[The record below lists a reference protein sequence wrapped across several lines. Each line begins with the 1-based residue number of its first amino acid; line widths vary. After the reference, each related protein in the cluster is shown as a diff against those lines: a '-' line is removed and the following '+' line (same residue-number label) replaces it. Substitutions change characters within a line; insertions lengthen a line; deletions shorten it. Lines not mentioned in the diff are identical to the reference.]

1 MKKYIIILISF
12 FLLLTGCSNNNL
24 PQIEKENKITD
35 GITFKTEYEKENSIS
50 LYDLSINKENPF
62 KYINKGNIDSA
73 FSNDSIIYIGS
84 YNDLCSRLLV
94 DQLIVFSKENNI
106 KNIYYFNPNA
116 NSFEYK
122 VLEKE
127 VTKTKE
133 ESDLYKSMVL
143 KLNDYLSPYF
153 YGSYETSDKRF
164 DVPTLIIVKD
174 GKIVNYYNNF
184 ESFDNLEINAN
195 NIERVKNDIYN
206 FLLSIEL

>member
-50 LYDLSINKENPF
+50 LYDLSIDKENPF
-62 KYINKGNIDSA
+62 KYINKNNIDSV

-106 KNIYYFNPNA
+106 KDIYYFNINLISHRCGMPRIW
-116 NSFEYK
+116 
-122 VLEKE
+122 
-127 VTKTKE
+127 KTRLPCARKAA
-133 ESDLYKSMVL
+133 
-143 KLNDYLSPYF
+143 PPPQHAWAR
-153 YGSYETSDKRF
+153 TRH
-164 DVPTLIIVKD
+164 T
-174 GKIVNYYNNF
+174 
-184 ESFDNLEINAN
+184 
-195 NIERVKNDIYN
+195 
-206 FLLSIEL
+206 

>member
-50 LYDLSINKENPF
+50 LYDLSIDKENPF
-62 KYINKGNIDSA
+62 KYINKNNIDSV

-106 KNIYYFNPNA
+106 KDIYYFNPNA

-122 VLEKE
+122 VLEEE

-133 ESDLYKSMVL
+133 ESELYKSMVL

-164 DVPTLIIVKD
+164 DIPTLIIVKD